1 MKILAGT
8 ALAAAMVLVSVS
20 AGAQTTLYDQNFE
33 SPNIS
38 PGFINN
44 GQDVSGQT
52 VNDLYGG
59 QPAGFQFAQDFT
71 VETLRIGGNLSFGGQ
86 GYADPAGI
94 AGQYVIGML
103 SSAQD
108 DLLGLSFNV
117 GGFDFLNLRADISSI
132 DLSCCGGFFVPIGDP
147 ASIPIFR
154 FSLFDNPGGGTG
166 IGTGVALDSFD
177 VTGLI
182 NPSRNSLLFFEAL
195 GGLNAT
201 GSTNGNV
208 ILRIDLLQG
217 GYAVLDN
224 LRVVA
229 SNVEGDVGAVP
240 EPATWAMMLLG
251 FGAIGATLR
260 RARRNKGAALA
271 VD

>member
-8 ALAAAMVLVSVS
+8 ALAAAMALASVS
-20 AGAQTTLYDQNFE
+20 AVAQTTLYDQNFE
-33 SPNIS
+33 SPNAV
-38 PGFINN
+38 PGYVNN

-52 VNDLYGG
+52 VNSLYGG

-86 GYADPAGI
+86 GYDDPAGI

-117 GGFDFLNLRADISSI
+117 GSFDFLNLRADVSSI

-147 ASIPIFR
+147 SSIPIFR
-154 FSLFDNPGGGTG
+154 FSLFDNPAGGTG
-166 IGTGVALDSFD
+166 VGTGLALDSFD

-182 NPSRNSLLFFEAL
+182 NPSRNSLLFYEAL
-195 GGLNAT
+195 GGLDAT

-217 GYAVLDN
+217 GYAVFDN

-229 SNVEGDVGAVP
+229 SDVEGDVGAVP
-240 EPATWAMMLLG
+240 EPSSWAMMILG
-251 FGAIGATLR
+251 FWGLGASLR
-260 RARRNKGAALA
+260 LARRNRAALA
-271 VD
+271 VV

>member
-1 MKILAGT
+1 MKILAAT
-8 ALAAAMVLVSVS
+8 ALAAVMVLASAS

-33 SPNIS
+33 SPNS
-38 PGFINN
+38 PPGFTNN

-52 VNDLYGG
+52 VNELYGG

-71 VETLRIGGNLSFGGQ
+71 VETLFIGGNSSFGGE
-86 GYADPAGI
+86 GYDDPAGI

-103 SSAQD
+103 SSAQN

-117 GGFDFLNLRADISSI
+117 GSFDFLNLRADISSL
-132 DLSCCGGFFVPIGDP
+132 DLSCCGGPFVPPGTP
-147 ASIPIFR
+147 APIFR

-166 IGTGVALDSFD
+166 VGTGTALDSFD
-177 VTGLI
+177 VTGLL
-182 NPSRNSLLFFEAL
+182 NPSSNSLLFFEAL
-195 GGLNAT
+195 GGLDAT

-208 ILRIDLLQG
+208 ILQIDLLQG
-217 GYAVLDN
+217 GYAVFDN

-229 SNVEGDVGAVP
+229 SDIEGDVGAAVP
-240 EPATWAMMLLG
+240 EPATWAMMILG

-260 RARRNKGAALA
+260 RARRNRRAALA
-271 VD
+271 VA